1 MKKIRHEIIFAS
13 LFALISIGTAFA
25 QQSNSLVST
34 EEALTESVKLAPCEA
49 KERLAAV
56 KKLFAAMGVK
66 DDEMS
71 VEKYDKDSLANLV
84 VRKKGKSADTI
95 IIGAHYDKT
104 ADGCG
109 AIDNWTGISIVAHLM
124 KTLRQIETEKSYI
137 FVAFDKEE
145 SGLLGSDA
153 MAKAIP
159 KENRAQYCAMI
170 NFDSFGFTAPFT
182 LQNASSS
189 KLTSVAKKLGEE
201 NQFKLADAAFDN
213 ADADSS
219 SFKSRSI
226 PAITFSGLD
235 TDWQKYLHSKNDKL
249 DKINMRSVYLGYR
262 FGLLFAVKLDSMT
275 CQETGKNR

>member
-1 MKKIRHEIIFAS
+1 MKKIRHEIIFALVCAAIFS
-13 LFALISIGTAFA
+13 GATFA
-25 QQSNSLVST
+25 QQSNSPVST

-71 VEKYDKDSLANLV
+71 VEKYDKDSLANIV

-109 AIDNWTGISIVAHLM
+109 AIDNWTGISIVAHLL
-124 KTLRQIETEKSYI
+124 KTLRQVETEKSYI

-145 SGLLGSDA
+145 NGLFGSDA

-170 NFDSFGFTAPFT
+170 NFDSFGFTVPFA

-189 KLTSVAKKLGEE
+189 KLTAIAKKVGEE
-201 NQFKLADAAFDN
+201 NQFKLVEVAFYD

-235 TDWQKYLHSKNDKL
+235 ANWQKYLHSKNDQL
-249 DKINMRSVYLGYR
+249 EKIDMRSVYLGYR
-262 FGLLFAVKLDSMT
+262 FGLLFAVKLDSMN
-275 CQETGKNR
+275 CRETK